1 VNQMQGKPTR
11 SEEVQPRPAMIDA
24 VELDAHGIDTVEEF
38 KDWTRTKIRSVFPHA
53 TLGCGYG
60 HLHAGGVALD
70 YVLTVDYPESYWHGI
85 RNRAGGLDTPI
96 LRRWLATREPQL
108 FEADRPWPD
117 VPAAWFECFQEHAMK
132 NTAAHAVYDTERC
145 VGTYHSFHRIPGRL
159 GSAHVEALKR
169 LVPVM
174 HEVLCRVV
182 ERLNAESKFASPLAS
197 LSLREEEIARL
208 AGVGKTNSEIAG
220 ISGLSENT
228 VKHHL
233 TSIFGKLGV
242 ESRAQLAHRFAE
254 YETKA
259 APGFN
264 TKIL

>member
-1 VNQMQGKPTR
+1 MQGKPTR
-11 SEEVQPRPAMIDA
+11 NDEVQPRLAMIDA
-24 VELDAHGIDTVEEF
+24 IETEAREVNTIAEF
-38 KDWTRTKIRSVFPHA
+38 KEWTRTKIRSVFPHA

-70 YVLTVDYPESYWHGI
+70 YVLTVDYPQSYWHGI

-108 FEADRPWPD
+108 FEAERPWPD
-117 VPAAWFECFQEHAMK
+117 VPAAWFECFQEHGMK

-159 GSAHVEALKR
+159 GGAHIEALKQ

-182 ERLNAESKFASPLAS
+182 GLLNVENKFAL
-197 LSLREEEIARL
+197 RL
-208 AGVGKTNSEIAG
+208 AGLSAREKEIAKWVGLGRTNGEIAG
-220 ISGLSENT
+220 LSGLSENT

-233 TSIFGKLGV
+233 TKIFAKLAV
-242 ESRAQLAHRFAE
+242 ETRAQLIHRLAE
-254 YETKA
+254 CETKA
-259 APGFN
+259 APGFG
-264 TKIL
+264 TKIM

>member
-1 VNQMQGKPTR
+1 MQEKPTR
-11 SEEVQPRPAMIDA
+11 DEGVHPRLAMMDA
-24 VELDAHGIDTVEEF
+24 IELDAHGVNTIEEF
-38 KDWTRTKIRSVFPHA
+38 KDWTRTKIRAVFPHA

-117 VPAAWFECFQEHAMK
+117 VPAAWFECFQEHGMK

-145 VGTYHSFHRIPGRL
+145 IGTYHSFHRIPGRL
-159 GSAHVEALKR
+159 GSAHVEALKQ
-169 LVPVM
+169 LAPVM

-182 ERLNAESKFASPLAS
+182 GRLDVESKFALRVAELSP
-197 LSLREEEIARL
+197 REMEIARW
-208 AGVGKTNSEIAG
+208 ARVGKTNSEIAG
-220 ISGLSENT
+220 LSGLSENT

-233 TSIFGKLGV
+233 TSIFGKLAV
-242 ESRAQLAHRFAE
+242 ETRAQLVHRLLE
-254 YETKA
+254 HETKA
-259 APGFN
+259 APGFA
-264 TKIL
+264 TRIL